1 MMLIALLVL
10 CVLSLILNFAMFVVL
25 RGALRV
31 DQEERDQIEIKPLT
45 GRDIEVIRRK
55 LVNVG
60 LGGVSLNEV
69 LNLVKTIRD
78 IQLGLYED
86 KDPYLPAD
94 PFGDIDDWREFQK

>member
-1 MMLIALLVL
+1 MIILWVCLGISMAANML
-10 CVLSLILNFAMFVVL
+10 LITVL

-31 DQEERDQIEIKPLT
+31 DQEDRDQIEIKPLT

-78 IQLGLYED
+78 IQLGVYED

-94 PFGDIDDWREFQK
+94 PYGDIDDWREFQT